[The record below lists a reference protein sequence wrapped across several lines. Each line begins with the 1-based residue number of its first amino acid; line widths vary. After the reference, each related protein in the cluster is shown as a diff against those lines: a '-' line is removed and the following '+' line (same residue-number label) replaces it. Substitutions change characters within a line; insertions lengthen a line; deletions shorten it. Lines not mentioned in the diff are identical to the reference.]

1 MKILLNGQIVD
12 IDDTVKAMR
21 RALIQNETEQLKDIG
36 CDGLEANEMAHELYL
51 PLTTDEILQTIKQL
65 EIK

>member
-12 IDDTVKAMR
+12 LDETVEAMR
-21 RALIQNETEQLKDIG
+21 SALIQYEAEQLKDIG
-36 CDGLEANEMAHELYL
+36 CDGLEADEMAHELYL
-51 PLTTDEILQTIKQL
+51 PLNEDEIRKTIKQL